1 MSKESNSGLY
11 KIELNDMG
19 DYIEISTADTGLFDG
34 FVETYRQ
41 IAGAA
46 KDLPRRYKEI
56 EKVHVIPGH
65 ENKTVEKIRANVRF
79 YEESAEKIDLVF
91 GQGTLKKYFSE
102 HYEKIPDFMPGT
114 EYFIDF
120 FEQMAPVLEKLFG
133 RKVDKR
139 DKADILSMSRY
150 KLFS

>member
-1 MSKESNSGLY
+1 MSKESKSGLY
-11 KIELNDMG
+11 KIELNNMG
-19 DYIEISTADTGLFDG
+19 DYIEISTADTGLFDR

-41 IAGAA
+41 IVSAA
-46 KDLPRRYKEI
+46 KELPRRYRAI
-56 EKVHVIPGH
+56 EKVRVIPGH

-91 GQGTLKKYFSE
+91 GQGTLKKYFRE

-133 RKVDKR
+133 RKVDER
-139 DKADILSMSRY
+139 DRKAVKSMTQYIR
-150 KLFS
+150 

>member
-1 MSKESNSGLY
+1 MSKESNSRLY

-19 DYIEISTADTGLFDG
+19 DYIEISTADTGLFDR

-41 IAGAA
+41 IVNAA
-46 KDLPRRYKEI
+46 KDLPRKYREI
-56 EKVHVIPGH
+56 EKVRVIPGH

-91 GQGTLKKYFSE
+91 GQGTLKKYFRE
-102 HYEKIPDFMPGT
+102 HYEKIPDFMPRT

-120 FEQMAPVLEKLFG
+120 FEQMAPALEKLFV
-133 RKVDKR
+133 RKVDER
-139 DKADILSMSRY
+139 DKKAVKSMSQYIR
-150 KLFS
+150 

>member
-1 MSKESNSGLY
+1 MSEESKSGLY

-19 DYIEISTADTGLFDG
+19 DYIEISTADTVIFDR
-34 FVETYRQ
+34 FVETYRK

-56 EKVHVIPGH
+56 EKVRAIPGH
-65 ENKTVEKIRANVRF
+65 ENKTVKKIRANVRF

-91 GQGTLKKYFSE
+91 GHGTLKKYFRE

-114 EYFIDF
+114 ECLIDF
-120 FEQMAPVLEKLFG
+120 FEEMAPVLENLFG
-133 RKVDKR
+133 RKVDER
-139 DKADILSMSRY
+139 DKKAVKSMTQYIR
-150 KLFS
+150 

>member
-19 DYIEISTADTGLFDG
+19 DYIEISTADTVIFDR

-41 IAGAA
+41 IVNAA
-46 KDLPRRYKEI
+46 KELPRRYREI
-56 EKVHVIPGH
+56 EKVRVIPGH

-79 YEESAEKIDLVF
+79 FEESAEKIDLVF
-91 GQGTLKKYFSE
+91 GQGTLKKYFRE

-114 EYFIDF
+114 ECLIDF
-120 FEQMAPVLEKLFG
+120 FEEMAPVLENLFG
-133 RKVDKR
+133 RKVDER
-139 DKADILSMSRY
+139 DKKAVKSMTQYIR
-150 KLFS
+150 

>member
-1 MSKESNSGLY
+1 MSEESKSGLY

-19 DYIEISTADTGLFDG
+19 DYIEISTADTGLFDR

-41 IAGAA
+41 IVNAA
-46 KDLPRRYKEI
+46 KDLPRRYREI
-56 EKVHVIPGH
+56 EKVRVIPGH

-91 GQGTLKKYFSE
+91 GQGTLKKYFRE
-102 HYEKIPDFMPGT
+102 HYEKIPDFMPKT

-120 FEQMAPVLEKLFG
+120 FEQMSPVLEKLFG
-133 RKVDKR
+133 RKVDER
-139 DKADILSMSRY
+139 DKKAVKSMSQYIR
-150 KLFS
+150 

>member
-19 DYIEISTADTGLFDG
+19 DYIEISTADTGIFDR
-34 FVETYRQ
+34 FAETYRQ
-41 IAGAA
+41 IVSAA
-46 KDLPRRYKEI
+46 KELPRRYREI
-56 EKVHVIPGH
+56 EKVRVIPGH
-65 ENKTVEKIRANVRF
+65 ENKTVEKIVANVRF

-91 GQGTLKKYFSE
+91 GQGTLKKYFRE

-133 RKVDKR
+133 RKVDQR
-139 DKADILSMSRY
+139 DKKAVKAMSQYIR
-150 KLFS
+150 